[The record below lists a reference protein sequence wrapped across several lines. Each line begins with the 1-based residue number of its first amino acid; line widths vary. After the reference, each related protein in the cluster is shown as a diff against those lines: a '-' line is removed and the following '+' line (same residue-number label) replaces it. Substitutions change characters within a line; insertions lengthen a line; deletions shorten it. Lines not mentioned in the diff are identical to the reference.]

1 MTIHVNVAKAKATLS
16 ELMARA
22 EAGEEVVLTRNGK
35 PAIVF
40 TPVKAAPKAGP
51 RVPGAWAKYGAF
63 DPNLFIGPDPETDA
77 AMAEHRIF
85 PDDV

>member
-40 TPVKAAPKAGP
+40 TPVKAAPKLGP
-51 RVPGAWAKYGAF
+51 RVPGAWAHLRGI
-63 DPNLFIGPDPETDA
+63 DPNLFIGPDPETDK
-77 AMAEHRIF
+77 AMEEHSIW
-85 PDDV
+85 PK